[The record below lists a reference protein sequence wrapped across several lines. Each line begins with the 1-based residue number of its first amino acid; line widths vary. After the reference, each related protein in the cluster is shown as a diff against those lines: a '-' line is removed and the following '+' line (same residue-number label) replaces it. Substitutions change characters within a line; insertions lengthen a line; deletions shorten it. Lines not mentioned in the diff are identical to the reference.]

1 MITRRLIEISA
12 PRDANALT
20 IPLRLVTRAGHPP
33 MLIPPLEWCFDLFWL
48 HGITVESP
56 APLPAR
62 RFDHVAK
69 ILAQPALGESW
80 TTRRN

>member
-1 MITRRLIEISA
+1 MTARRLIEISA
-12 PRDANALT
+12 PRDADAQT
-20 IPLRLVTRAGHPP
+20 IPLRLITRAGHPP
-33 MLIPPLEWCFDLFWL
+33 ALVPPPEFVFDLFWL